1 MSAVVPRRDGR
12 AIEAALN
19 ELVGRPFARGGRGP
33 AAFDCWGL
41 VLAVRARLGLVLP
54 PDFASGELTRDTV
67 HALFLTERPEGWRRG
82 DLTLGGI
89 VLATDAAHA
98 GIHLAGRVLHANRRG
113 VVAWSLGHW
122 SVNFGAL
129 ECWEAVDG

>member
-1 MSAVVPRRDGR
+1 MMAAPFSRPPWR
-12 AIEAALN
+12 AIDAALS
-19 ELVGRPFARGGRGP
+19 ELVGRPFSRGARGP

-41 VLAVRARLGLVLP
+41 VLEVRARLGLPLP
-54 PDFASGELTRDTV
+54 PDFASGELARDAV

-98 GIHLAGRVLHANRRG
+98 GIHLAGRILHASRRG

-122 SVNFGAL
+122 SANFGAL
-129 ECWEAVDG
+129 ECWEAV

>member
-1 MSAVVPRRDGR
+1 MRRCPSSWACPSRAARAARPRSTAGAWCSRCAPGW
-12 AIEAALN
+12 AL
-19 ELVGRPFARGGRGP
+19 P
-33 AAFDCWGL
+33 
-41 VLAVRARLGLVLP
+41 LP
-54 PDFASGELTRDTV
+54 PDFASGELARDAV

-98 GIHLAGRVLHANRRG
+98 GIHLAGRILHASRRG

-122 SVNFGAL
+122 SANFGAL